1 MKKMIQSTALILLSA
16 LLFSACTSTPKNP
29 ANTQGDDTVTTTTTT
44 QTEQTTVTT
53 PKTEET
59 TPEPKEKFSVL
70 EGALTEQQGRYSSGR
85 RGVTA
90 LYNGKELT
98 SGAISAQIVGGTD
111 QKAGLIFGYSK
122 DGDNEQYYR
131 FCTNKA
137 AQRVELELVKN
148 GKAEQLYSNYLSAGY
163 NTASMYSYRVVIE
176 NSVAYCYFWNTL
188 YAIQK
193 LDNPGTQVGIYSK
206 GNNSIFRN
214 VSVSADKTHD
224 QADTLIYGH
233 SYMEMWTNWKLD
245 IGTIK
250 DEFGLGTVM
259 NAGIGGSVASH
270 WYRFKDS
277 LVAYGAKKGIY
288 MIGINDLTGGTSP
301 ASVVASIKDTL
312 LYVKDSIPEY
322 EVVLLSVNHCPA
334 RNQIRTQISETNGL
348 MQKLAAQYDWIYYAE
363 VEYAF
368 CDNGST
374 PDNYWFI
381 DGLHPSSAGYKQKL
395 IPAIQSA
402 LRGENQPTLDDDVN
416 AQLLESAKSIRY
428 CQIIDY
434 CEKAFRAEEWKTAKP
449 LYEAAVAAIEAC
461 KTPDEVAKLD
471 LSTYIEQLDQ
481 IKNVGD
487 YSYEELLSGENCD
500 KWETDVFKNALESG
514 KDGSFTLTHDG
525 HRLNNN
531 TLYTDMTFKFKLG
544 DVTGNFDVAGPL
556 FHASQSDALGIQ
568 GYMINIV
575 TEPNYLQV
583 WYFEECFGTANKNM
597 HYIGGWVF
605 PEEVEDTEFRAVI
618 EGNMIYIYTE
628 EDYQTKGKDAYGC
641 SVDLSN
647 NGQLKPYEYG
657 AYGILCWNSNT
668 GAKGDMIISDVQGT
682 PYQP

>member
-1 MKKMIQSTALILLSA
+1 M
-16 LLFSACTSTPKNP
+16 
-29 ANTQGDDTVTTTTTT
+29 TTTTT

-53 PKTEET
+53 APSDPP
-59 TPEPKEKFSVL
+59 TPET
-70 EGALTEQQGRYSSGR
+70 EGAYTVLSGNLTEQQGRVTSGR
-85 RGVTA
+85 KGVVA
-90 LYNGKELT
+90 LLNGKELKN
-98 SGAISAQIVGGTD
+98 GAISTYLTANSD
-111 QKAGLIFGYSK
+111 RKAGLIFGYSK
-122 DGDNEQYYR
+122 DSSNEQYYR
-131 FCTNKA
+131 FYVNKA
-137 AQRVELELVKN
+137 AQRLELDLVTN
-148 GKAEQLYSNYLSAGY
+148 GKAKQLYTNYLSAGY
-163 NTASMYSYRVVIE
+163 NQAAQYQLRVVIE
-176 NSVAYCYFWNTL
+176 DSTAYCYFWNTL
-188 YAIQK
+188 YAVQK
-193 LDNPGTQVGIYSK
+193 LENAGTKIGIYAEADRAV
-206 GNNSIFRN
+206 FRN
-214 VSVSADKTHD
+214 FTVSENKTHD
-224 QADTLIYGH
+224 TADTLIYGH
-233 SYMEMWTNWKLD
+233 SYMEMWNNWKND
-245 IGTIK
+245 IKTLQ
-250 DEFGLGTVM
+250 DEFQLGTVM

-301 ASVVASIKDTL
+301 ASVIASIKNTL
-312 LYVKDSIPEY
+312 LYVKDAIPEY

-334 RNQIRTQISETNGL
+334 RNQIRTQISETNVL

-381 DGLHPSSAGYKQKL
+381 DGLHPSAAGYKQKL

-402 LRGENQPTLDDDVN
+402 LRGENQPTLDDNMN
-416 AQLLESAKSIRY
+416 AQLLESAKSVRY
-428 CQIIDY
+428 CQLTDFG
-434 CEKAFRAEEWKTAKP
+434 ELAFRAEEWKTAKP
-449 LYEAAVAAIEAC
+449 IYEAAVAAIEAC
-461 KTPDEVAKLD
+461 KTPDEVDKLD
-471 LSTYIEQLDQ
+471 LSSYIEQLSQ

-544 DVTGNFDVAGPL
+544 DVKGNFDVAGPL

-597 HYIGGWVF
+597 HYLGGWVF
-605 PEEVEDTEFRAVI
+605 PDEVEDTEFRAVI

-641 SVDLSN
+641 SVDLTGG
-647 NGQLKPYEYG
+647 GQRTPYEYG

-668 GAKGDMIISDVQGT
+668 GAKGEMIISDLQGT

>member
-1 MKKMIQSTALILLSA
+1 MKKLIQFAALFVLSA
-16 LLFSACTSTPKNP
+16 LLLTACNQAP
-29 ANTQGDDTVTTTTTT
+29 ANPTDTQGDNTAMTTTTQAETTTTT
-44 QTEQTTVTT
+44 EQPTD
-53 PKTEET
+53 P
-59 TPEPKEKFSVL
+59 TPETKEKYTVL
-70 EGALTEQQGRYSSGR
+70 SGSLTDQLGRITSGR
-85 RGVTA
+85 RGLTA
-90 LYNGKELT
+90 LYNGKELKN
-98 SGAISAQIVGGTD
+98 GVISAQIVANSD

-131 FCTNKA
+131 FGTNKA

-148 GKAEQLYSNYLSAGY
+148 GKSEQLYTNYLSAGY
-163 NTASMYSYRVVIE
+163 NQASIYSYRVVIE
-176 NSVAYCYFWNTL
+176 DSVAYCYFWNTL
-188 YAIQK
+188 YAVQK
-193 LDNPGTQVGIYSK
+193 LENAGTQAGIFTK
-206 GNNSIFRN
+206 GNNTLFRN
-214 VSVSADKTHD
+214 VTVSADKTHD

-233 SYMEMWTNWKLD
+233 SYMEMWTNWKND

-250 DEFGLGTVM
+250 DEFGLGTVI

-312 LYVKDSIPEY
+312 LYVKDAIPEY

-334 RNQIRTQISETNGL
+334 RNQIRAQISETNGL

-374 PDNYWFI
+374 PDNHWFI
-381 DGLHPSSAGYKQKL
+381 DGLHPSSTGYKQKL

-402 LRGENQPTLDDDVN
+402 LRGENQPTLDDDMN

-434 CEKAFRAEEWKTAKP
+434 GEMAFRAEEWKTAKP

-471 LSTYIEQLDQ
+471 LSTYIEQLSQ

-605 PEEVEDTEFRAVI
+605 PDEVEDTEFRAVI

-647 NGQLKPYEYG
+647 NGQLTPYEYG

-668 GAKGDMIISDVQGT
+668 GATGDMIISDVQGT

>member
-1 MKKMIQSTALILLSA
+1 
-16 LLFSACTSTPKNP
+16 
-29 ANTQGDDTVTTTTTT
+29 
-44 QTEQTTVTT
+44 
-53 PKTEET
+53 
-59 TPEPKEKFSVL
+59 
-70 EGALTEQQGRYSSGR
+70 
-85 RGVTA
+85 
-90 LYNGKELT
+90 
-98 SGAISAQIVGGTD
+98 
-111 QKAGLIFGYSK
+111 
-122 DGDNEQYYR
+122 
-131 FCTNKA
+131 
-137 AQRVELELVKN
+137 
-148 GKAEQLYSNYLSAGY
+148 
-163 NTASMYSYRVVIE
+163 
-176 NSVAYCYFWNTL
+176 
-188 YAIQK
+188 
-193 LDNPGTQVGIYSK
+193 
-206 GNNSIFRN
+206 
-214 VSVSADKTHD
+214 
-224 QADTLIYGH
+224 
-233 SYMEMWTNWKLD
+233 MEMWNNWKND
-245 IGTIK
+245 IKTLQ
-250 DEFGLGTVM
+250 DEFQLGTVM

-301 ASVVASIKDTL
+301 ASVVASIKNTL
-312 LYVKDSIPEY
+312 LYVKDAIPEY

-334 RNQIRTQISETNGL
+334 RNQIRTQISETNVL

-374 PDNYWFI
+374 PDNHWFI

-402 LRGENQPTLDDDVN
+402 LRGENQPTLDDNMN
-416 AQLLESAKSIRY
+416 AQLLESAKSVRY
-428 CQIIDY
+428 CQLTDFG
-434 CEKAFRAEEWKTAKP
+434 ELAFRAEEWKTAKP
-449 LYEAAVAAIEAC
+449 IYEAAVAAIEAC
-461 KTPDEVAKLD
+461 KTPDEVDKLD
-471 LSTYIEQLDQ
+471 LSSYIEQLSQ

-544 DVTGNFDVAGPL
+544 DVKGNFDVAGPL

-605 PEEVEDTEFRAVI
+605 PDEVEDTEFRAVI
-618 EGNMIYIYTE
+618 EGNMIYLYTE

-668 GAKGDMIISDVQGT
+668 GAKGDMIISDLQGT